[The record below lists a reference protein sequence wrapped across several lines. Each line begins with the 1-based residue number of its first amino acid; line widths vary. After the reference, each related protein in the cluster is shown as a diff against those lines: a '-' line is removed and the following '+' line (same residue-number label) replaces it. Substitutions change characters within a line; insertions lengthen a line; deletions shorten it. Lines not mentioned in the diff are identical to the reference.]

1 MYPPFMSKRFWILI
15 SCTSIV
21 CLFVGWCFGRFR
33 PTSTAHQETQ
43 VFLGETETVHLID
56 QKLAEGGSLVTVLRC
71 IDAGQVGD
79 AEFLLRVRQAGDI
92 LVINDLVSSAPES
105 SRRTATNLF
114 KMIAANYVDRL
125 STYHGKFGNADTNS
139 IAQVKSILEK
149 YGSVK

>member
-1 MYPPFMSKRFWILI
+1 
-15 SCTSIV
+15 
-21 CLFVGWCFGRFR
+21 
-33 PTSTAHQETQ
+33 
-43 VFLGETETVHLID
+43 
-56 QKLAEGGSLVTVLRC
+56 VTVLRC